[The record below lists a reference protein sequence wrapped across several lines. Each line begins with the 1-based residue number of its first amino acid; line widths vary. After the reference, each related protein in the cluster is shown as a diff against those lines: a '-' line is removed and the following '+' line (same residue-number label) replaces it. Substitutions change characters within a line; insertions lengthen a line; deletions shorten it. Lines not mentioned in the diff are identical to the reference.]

1 MLTILDFSAEWCGP
15 CKKLSPII
23 EELALEYP
31 DLDIQKIDVDA
42 NKELVDKYKIRSIP
56 TVLFIQEDE
65 VLEKLV
71 GAVSKFDLVEKIE
84 SLK

>member
-71 GAVSKFDLVEKIE
+71 GAVSKLELVEKIE

>member
-23 EELALEYP
+23 DELVLEYP
-31 DLDIQKIDVDA
+31 DLNIQKINVDT
-42 NKELVDKYKIRSIP
+42 NEELVDKYEIRSIP
-56 TVLFIQEDE
+56 TILFIQEDE

-71 GAVSKFDLVEKIE
+71 GAVSKLDLVKKIE

>member
-23 EELALEYP
+23 DELALEYP

-42 NKELVDKYKIRSIP
+42 NKELVEKYKIRSIP
-56 TVLFIQEDE
+56 TILFIQEDE

-71 GAVSKFDLVEKIE
+71 GTVSKLELVEKIE

>member
-31 DLDIQKIDVDA
+31 DLNIQKINVDA
-42 NKELVDKYKIRSIP
+42 NKELVGKYKIRSIP

-71 GAVSKFDLVEKIE
+71 GAVSKLELVEKIE